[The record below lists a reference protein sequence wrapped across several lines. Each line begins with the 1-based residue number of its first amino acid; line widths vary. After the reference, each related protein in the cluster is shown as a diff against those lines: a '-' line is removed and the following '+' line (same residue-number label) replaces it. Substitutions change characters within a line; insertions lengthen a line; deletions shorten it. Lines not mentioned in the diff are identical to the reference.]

1 MLLLQSLELK
11 YLHLTEIHNIILSTN
26 KIPKNKNSI
35 TIQVSREDSLGGTME
50 LDFKYKLV
58 PIFNVN

>member
-50 LDFKYKLV
+50 LDFKYLG
-58 PIFNVN
+58 